1 MMQGGELFDRIR
13 KKISF
18 TENEASD
25 ITRQV
30 STCSF
35 WFINATTKMQI
46 FTENEIP
53 QASTLRVLIHLI
65 TNKVST

>member
-18 TENEASD
+18 TENEASE

-30 STCSF
+30 GVVF
-35 WFINATTKMQI
+35 VVVFFDNINLI
-46 FTENEIP
+46 F
-53 QASTLRVLIHLI
+53 
-65 TNKVST
+65 